1 MAPAVHGT
9 EDFVPPFKKVYYS
22 NEFVMK
28 YEPLATALRRLNEN
42 KDDKEAQEQYDV
54 YFPLYKNFD
63 WCSSWDGNKYD
74 IVFYGVSGY
83 TGYLMMEYL
92 KRVSL
97 KRNPEPFTFAFA
109 GRTPSRVQDLRDR
122 LFAGSM
128 WEDTPVLQMS
138 YDDPFSVID
147 MVKSAKVII
156 NVAGPYMLTQGE
168 LMIDCCVSMGVHY
181 CDISGEVPWSRR
193 ILPLHQYAVDN
204 GSFIIPSAASAGGY
218 PDLGVF
224 LCAKKARDEYGEELR
239 KVICYCNGGGAMAG
253 ASGGT
258 LKTRATMAAGGDDTR
273 KMMGDPYALGGFVP
287 DRDRNGMKYCNI
299 EFGTGKVT
307 TKVRAEDLDANMSKI
322 TEDKHLGIW
331 RGPNTYSYFDT
342 RIVRRSNMLLA
353 DMGNCPY
360 GKSLNFMQY
369 AVLPTEMLLAQKG
382 AGGGAGGA
390 AGAGSGSGSGGGG
403 GGGGGGA
410 VGVDAERA
418 ALEAKGQ
425 YYGAGEGPPLEELD
439 DAWVGW
445 FLWAQT
451 EKGHEIKC
459 DFIGRDGYFETAR
472 VAIETSMC
480 LIFDREALP
489 FKGGVLTP
497 AVACGTSLAQ
507 RIIDS
512 GVKFK
517 MGDWHG
523 PEEHFPP
530 PNPE

>member
-1 MAPAVHGT
+1 MAPFNAN
-9 EDFVPPFKKVYYS
+9 EDVAPPWQQLYFSDK
-22 NEFVMK
+22 FIMK
-28 YEPLATALRRLNEN
+28 YEPLATAMRRLNEN
-42 KDDKEAQEQYDV
+42 KDDEEAQIMYDEHL
-54 YFPLYKNFD
+54 PLYKNYD

-109 GRTPSRVQDLRDR
+109 GRTAQKVQDLRDR
-122 LFAGSM
+122 LFAGSQ
-128 WEDTPVLQMS
+128 WEDTPIMQMT
-138 YDDPFSVID
+138 YDDPYSVID
-147 MVKSAKVII
+147 LVKSAKVII

-168 LMIDCCVSMGVHY
+168 LMIDCCVTMGVHY

-193 ILPLHQYAVDN
+193 ITPLHKYAKEN
-204 GSFIIPSAASAGGY
+204 GSFILPSSASAGGF
-218 PDLGVF
+218 PDLCTF
-224 LCAKKARDEYGEELR
+224 LCAKKMRKDYGEELR
-239 KVICYCNGGGAMAG
+239 KAVCYCNGGGTIAT

-258 LKTRATMAAGGDDTR
+258 LKTRATMAAGGDETR

-287 DRDRNGMKYCNI
+287 DRDRHGIKFCSI
-299 EFGTGKVT
+299 EFGTGSVT

-322 TEDKHLGIW
+322 SEDKRLGIW

-342 RIVRRSNMLLA
+342 RIVRRSNMLFA
-353 DMGNCPY
+353 DLGNCPY
-360 GKSLNFMQY
+360 GKSLNFLQY
-369 AVLPTEMLLAQKG
+369 QILPTEYLLAQQQKG

-390 AGAGSGSGSGGGG
+390 AGGGAGGGGG

-410 VGVDAERA
+410 GGVGVEEERK
-418 ALEAKGQ
+418 ALEEKGV

-445 FLWAQT
+445 FLWA
-451 EKGHEIKC
+451 ESAKGHEVKC
-459 DFIGRDGYFETAR
+459 DFVGRDGYFETAR
-472 VAIETSMC
+472 IAIETAMC
-480 LIFDREALP
+480 LVFDREELP
-489 FKGGVLTP
+489 FRGGVLTP
-497 AVACGTSLAQ
+497 TVACGEQLAR

-517 MGDWHG
+517 MGEWHG
-523 PEEHFPP
+523 PEEWNPP
-530 PNPE
+530 PNP